1 MKEILDLKRYPI
13 DQPGTEDYA
22 QLLAWAKAELA
33 ATGMFSLE
41 EFMHPSAAQ
50 QVVAETAED
59 MAMRSFHHAREH
71 NIYFEPKIKD
81 LAANHPALHQFRTS
95 NHTLC
100 GDQVAGT
107 AITKTYEYAPLRRFL
122 AEAMDKPE
130 LYLMEDA
137 LARLNVMSYGPADGL
152 NWHFDRSEFT
162 VTLLLQEPKAGGVFE
177 YRTGLRSQR
186 DQNYD
191 GVAKLVQ
198 GQDPKVK
205 SMSQSAG
212 TLNVFKGINT
222 AHRVTPVKGNRRR
235 VIAVLCYYE
244 NPGIRFSPEEQLGFY
259 GRTG

>member
-1 MKEILDLKRYPI
+1 MKEILDLERYPI
-13 DQPGTEDYA
+13 DQPGTEGYA
-22 QLLAWAKAELA
+22 RLVAWAKAELA

-41 EFMHPSAAQ
+41 GFMHASAAQ
-50 QVVAETAED
+50 QVADETAED
-59 MAMRSFHHAREH
+59 MAENSFHHAREH
-71 NIYFEPKIKD
+71 NIYFEPKID
-81 LAANHPALHQFRTS
+81 GLAADHPALHQFRTS

-100 GDQVAGT
+100 GDQVAQT
-107 AITKTYEYAPLRRFL
+107 AITKTYEYPPLRHFL
-122 AEAMDKPE
+122 AEVMGKPE
-130 LYLMEDA
+130 LYLMDDA
-137 LARLNVMSYGPADGL
+137 LARLNVMSYGPEDGL

-162 VTLLLQEPKAGGVFE
+162 VTLLLQKPEAGGVFE

-186 DQNYD
+186 DQNYE

-222 AHRVTPVKGNRRR
+222 AHRVTPVEGNRRR

-244 NPGIRFSPEEQLGFY
+244 NPGVRFTPEEQMGFY
-259 GRTG
+259 GRIG